1 MKLPDVSLGTV
12 CRYLIGMVLA
22 LWFAHVFLQQKVPY
36 TLNDAQRKLVAKL
49 KQVQL
54 NRTFERNWGFDFVT

>member
-12 CRYLIGMVLA
+12 CCYLTGIGVCSC
-22 LWFAHVFLQQKVPY
+22 FLQQKVPY
-36 TLNDAQRKLVAKL
+36 TLNDVQRKLVAKL

-54 NRTFERNWGFDFVT
+54 NRTFESIGGLIFLS